1 MFKNSYSCFK
11 LDKLL
16 EKKYSVD
23 NADYLGSSKE
33 NHTIK
38 KKYIKIKSF
47 LFSKYTCFLL
57 LGMLQFN
64 TWMWEMSWEY
74 EFKNNTII
82 EDTCR

>member
-1 MFKNSYSCFK
+1 MQVPK
-11 LDKLL
+11 LSSNWINYWK
-16 EKKYSVD
+16 KKYTVD

-64 TWMWEMSWEY
+64 T
-74 EFKNNTII
+74 
-82 EDTCR
+82 